1 MNNIQYLQPN
11 TTLQGGKYR
20 IERMLGQGGFGI
32 TYLAVQV
39 AINRYVAIKE
49 FFIKESC
56 QRDVDNKTM
65 TVPSYG
71 SKQVVDYAFRKFR
84 QETIKLASLSHP
96 NIVRVIDV
104 FEENGTA
111 YYVMN
116 YLPGGSLSDYVK
128 TYGPMSEDWALGYV
142 RQIASALKYMHTEKH
157 MCHLDVKPGNI
168 MLDGKGHAFLIDF
181 GISKNYGAD
190 GRATSSM
197 PVGFSEGYAPVEQ
210 YSQMVS
216 DFSPA
221 IDVYGLGAT
230 LFFLLHGQIP
240 VNAPSRVGGA
250 VLQLNENLS
259 QEVKNIINASM
270 AVSKTDRAQSMDVFL
285 QPQSLVSSFPPHVH
299 ESPVSFIR
307 EEPVQQVV
315 QPLPVGQTSETT
327 IITSSANNRL
337 EQNTS
342 PKTLQ
347 KTIHNNKKNQTGL
360 IFGALFAFIL
370 LLCGIGG
377 AIYYFYLRDKG
388 PDIEVVVGNNDE
400 GAVPSDTSFV
410 LDSASTTVEQKKQ
423 NDETSRPVV
432 SNKKKDDDNKEENTK
447 ENNDLNKTSETETE
461 ESNASSQIF
470 QESSSNNSNDVQ
482 TTRSDRVGW
491 HIERL
496 E

>member
-56 QRDVDNKTM
+56 QRDADNKTM

-71 SKQVVDYAFRKFR
+71 SKQVVDYSFRKFR

-315 QPLPVGQTSETT
+315 QPLPVGQTSET
-327 IITSSANNRL
+327 I
-337 EQNTS
+337 
-342 PKTLQ
+342 
-347 KTIHNNKKNQTGL
+347 
-360 IFGALFAFIL
+360 GALFAFIL